1 MMQSS
6 RTFYLN
12 RAGRRVNPMDYRSK
26 DYPSNDY
33 RNNDYRSHGSLLD
46 TLQQE
51 LQSVAAGM
59 SDAQMTWHPQG
70 KWCAAE
76 ILEHLCLAFTATSKG
91 FERVL
96 AAGHSLAGNPTLR
109 NRLQTFIVLT
119 FNYLP
124 EGRTAPKQTL
134 PQGLPPQQVKAQTA
148 AAIAAMESILSQC
161 ESRLGRGK
169 LLDHPFL
176 GPFTADQW
184 RKFHLLHGRH
194 HAKQIQSLRDRNT

>member
-1 MMQSS
+1 MDS
-6 RTFYLN
+6 RL
-12 RAGRRVNPMDYRSK
+12 A
-26 DYPSNDY
+26 
-33 RNNDYRSHGSLLD
+33 

-59 SDAQMTWHPQG
+59 SDDQMQWHPEG

-76 ILEHLCLAFTATSKG
+76 ILEHLYLAFTGTVKG

-96 AAGHSLAGNPTLR
+96 AAGRPLSTNLTLR
-109 NRLQTFIVLT
+109 NRVQTAIVLT

-124 EGRTAPKQTL
+124 EGRKAPKQTV
-134 PQGLPPQQVKAQTA
+134 PRGLPPQQVKAQTSDVITA
-148 AAIAAMESILSQC
+148 MDAIITQC

-169 LLDHPFL
+169 LLDHPIL
-176 GPFTADQW
+176 GPFSADQW

-194 HAKQIQSLRDRNT
+194 HAKQIRSLREQTK